1 MQPPV
6 LNAFV
11 SDLKTLPLAQLPSH
25 LASFPTKWP
34 FPRGDLY
41 HWIPALD
48 HFDAVLEQFV
58 QEYGLN
64 KGPQTKRFGTQI
76 LQKGLSGPGEA
87 EFHCGS
93 SAKEVQ
99 AQGFEEDGDR
109 HLIEAILLFSRMLM
123 DNCGNRSLYN
133 SSERLGDILNTT
145 SPPLLVAA
153 LRLAGRLAGRYHY
166 SRARHG
172 VAHHHLHPSLLASHY
187 NINYHHVQKIVDT
200 SVIFA
205 VNPDGS
211 GPAPSTSQE
220 DAANDAR
227 VMPEKTVNGN
237 DLFSVT
243 MSGKPANQEDIGG
256 WDHIVFEYY
265 DTGSTSH
272 DSSADAPNGAVGVT
286 NGQPSPGRRGSG
298 QSSRARPAAGGEPQ
312 STSGLSN
319 GLKKD
324 ETITSGGRRH
334 LNISRHMLETKS
346 TEELLESLMPS
357 VPEGSHFDLLNKLRF
372 LKALSGSESSRRQLL
387 AARILSLTNLAYIYP
402 ETLFEQSVLQQD
414 SDQPRH
420 LQLVEQLRKLIHDPE
435 TDMRKVPI
443 EIRTIALGALEV
455 LLKHKSRAAD
465 VVSALGINVSH
476 GTLLHILR
484 QAVADLDSDDPTNDL
499 PEADEWREALFSL
512 LESLPSP
519 NSRTADTLVAA
530 GLFEILVDA
539 IKLRTERA
547 QRVLHKIL
555 IFLYSI
561 THCVRDA
568 YQTFANNNGLE
579 AIANLVLWEV
589 NTSLDLIKSGE
600 SVSSQYRSQV
610 MDYEIPYFQQQT
622 IRWLLKFIHQMMQQ
636 NNANVDRLLR
646 NLIDSP
652 PLLTGL
658 RLVISNGKVFG
669 SSVWSFAINIMSS
682 FIHNEPTSYAV
693 VAEAGLSKALLEAIS
708 GQSVDS
714 NTPLAQSHHDLIP
727 VIVRSEQPT
736 VVNVEARE
744 NVRSKPEIIDKVDL
758 SRTFG
763 ETLAEG
769 ILPASESILN
779 IPQAFGAICLN
790 PAGLELFLN
799 SRALEVFLEVFE
811 SFQHGKA
818 LVDSPDYPRMLGSS
832 FDELVRHHPR
842 LKPAIVKA
850 VVIMIA
856 RVVQFCKWR
865 ATENGEGAKL
875 TTTTNEEDHQPR
887 EEPSRGEQQTN
898 GTTARPG
905 ASGQQ
910 DVEMA
915 EARSSQPSTVYQDD
929 MPVSDYVSIVSGFL
943 IGFCENQSLC
953 LSLIQ
958 AGGLDFLLDLATLP
972 SLPYDFHSTEG
983 ADFLSKIL
991 HMLADYKPHLVLPA
1005 LLVRINA
1012 ALEDL
1017 RPLFEHQ
1024 AETPFFSEYVKAKD
1038 AKGKAAQAQ
1047 SSKDGSEIFAA
1058 MVKIETLINILAET
1072 LSHSLY
1078 HSRSSQA
1085 LFHQVNLTDV
1095 YVQLVDDL
1103 GKLHRACVWEEVML
1117 QLSLPDSLKES
1128 TKANDASGGTGL
1140 RETAVNGQPTTA
1152 EGSASQAATAT
1163 NGSTAMETSAAPS
1176 HLGSAPNGVSPRPQ
1190 SDDFEQYPNVKPLR
1204 LVLSRIPRQVT
1215 SFFSSLGRA
1224 LLGKRRNDS
1233 YHREAAFKMA
1243 DSIASALIKHLQY
1256 EPARDC
1262 KEAKDRFAY
1271 FIVILTTLSHILVDG
1286 SPERSPPMCCTI
1298 ALNAFKEQDGIEL
1311 LNGLLQSFFDIVQ
1324 NKSDQELGL
1333 YTCAE
1338 GGMKILLTM
1347 YSDIVQAKTIMEST
1361 STQAMG
1367 GLERDHSSRYYFSP
1381 PQFLV
1386 ELRASVLSA
1395 VRPMW
1400 GSKLAESSSSSIIKC
1415 LLDIL
1420 RIILEGEQENGAF
1433 KRGDNVPA
1441 RRPATRAK
1449 LSIDDPHM
1457 DRLLAGSR
1465 PKDLAY
1471 EALFRTFRSREAA
1484 EEYCDT
1490 YLLSVGQPRLPVPAD
1505 EQQKPEEKRARASGT
1520 ATPSTPRPP
1529 APELWDETQVEG
1541 GPAEHAL
1548 VSEEHSDS
1556 EGSDASEDHDEQDDS
1571 QHEQTAAA
1579 SEDRERSATEPN
1591 SVASADTDGD
1601 GMAMSIDNLLN
1612 LSDQAVLTPPAQ
1624 PQPPAEGSA
1633 ASAPQPPTEPAA
1645 PAADVDPPKTVSVT
1659 TVEDLQEARDELRKS
1674 LIDNVLEILS
1684 VHEEITFDLADL
1696 IVTAASKATDGSTMR
1711 KEIGETLVQSL
1722 ISFQMEDDFRPMGK
1736 KIASYANLL
1745 AILINKKDFWDAT
1758 LEQLKENF
1766 PQLLGFI
1773 KIFPEPSA
1781 EEPSPWVCQ
1790 VLLILEKLLSEDC
1803 QPHQIRWAAPGHDLD
1818 MPAEDPLAAH
1828 EPLVPLDEKKQL
1840 FEAIIDILPR
1850 IGKDQTLA
1858 LSVVRI
1864 LVILTRTREIAHAL
1878 GEKKP
1883 LQRLFVMVKQL
1894 AWASDERVQKAFMIV
1909 LRHII
1914 EDDDTLRG
1922 IMSKEIEA
1930 FFMNNRG
1937 RSQDTTSYIRGTA
1950 HLILRSPGI
1959 FLEVTNEKLKL
1970 QHFDHSSRPQH
1981 LTLKTPAAEVTKPDQ
1996 EENPPDKA
2004 AGGSTQLAEGS
2015 SADKKP
2021 STTVAGNADTTEDQL
2036 KATDIKTPV
2045 LENPDGVVHFLLSQ
2059 LLSYKDIEDKDGQTP
2074 KPAPADAPS
2083 ASSSAATQTE
2093 QPQEARPDA
2102 SSAESKK
2109 SDKAEYHAEQHPIYN
2124 YRCFLLQCLTELLMS
2139 YNRAKIEF
2147 INFSRKADPK
2157 ATTSSKPRS
2166 GVLNYLLTS
2175 LVPLT
2180 SLERVESI
2188 AYRKKFGLS
2197 QWAMC
2202 AIVGLCLKPLSSSLM
2217 KEGDVDE
2224 EGDSDLL
2231 FVRKFVLENG
2241 LKAFKDAH
2249 AASEPLEQ
2257 KYTRLMS
2264 LTDLFYRLL
2273 LGRVFPNISAY
2284 AAQQGSNT
2292 HRGIA
2297 KVMFEK
2303 SFISA
2308 LTNCI
2313 ADIDLNFP
2321 NAKRV
2326 VKYILRPLKILTDT
2340 GVYLSQNSDLSP
2352 VPGQTEDDEIST
2364 ASSVSDVNDDREETP
2379 DLFRNSTLGIL
2390 EPGREEDMSSE
2401 GSDEDEDMLDEEYDD
2416 GPEYDEGMEQDDDE
2430 VVSEEEMG
2438 EEGPIEGL
2446 PDDMNMDVEVVID
2459 GDEDDDVDDEP
2470 SSDSDDDMDDGDDM
2484 GDMEEI
2490 TGDDENDSLND
2501 GEPGEWQD
2509 EDDED
2514 AGEDDEVEVFEPN
2527 ENDEDDLVD
2536 PHGDPAPNS
2545 SAVQDLVRDL
2555 ERDVFMPGIPDLGM
2569 NMDNSGRYMVGD
2581 LVPAD
2586 MDMENDED
2594 EDDDDDDEEGMDE
2607 PGPYEPDYEGMHLHS
2622 GFGTATDISK
2632 TMRMSLTT
2640 GQAGETFLIAT
2651 KSRFLDTT
2659 PSNPT
2664 SDTSHVALGVSLH
2677 QMIEAQSVLS
2687 TLSLI
2692 RQC

>member
-1 MQPPV
+1 M
-6 LNAFV
+6 LNKFV
-11 SDLKTLPLAQLPSH
+11 SDLRNLPLTELPSH
-25 LASFPTKWP
+25 LASFPSKWP

-64 KGPQTKRFGTQI
+64 KSPQTKRFGTQ
-76 LQKGLSGPGEA
+76 LLERGLPADTGAGLDG
-87 EFHCGS
+87 GS
-93 SAKEVQ
+93 SAKAIQ
-99 AQGFEEDGDR
+99 AHGLEGDGDR
-109 HLIEAILLFSRMLM
+109 QLVEAIILFSRMLM
-123 DNCGNRSLYN
+123 ENCGNRSLYN
-133 SSERLGDILNTT
+133 SSDRLGDILNTT
-145 SPPLLVAA
+145 SLSLLVAS
-153 LRLAGRLAGRYHY
+153 LRLAACLASRYHY

-172 VAHHHLHPSLLASHY
+172 VTHHHLHPSLLASHY
-187 NINYHHVQKIVDT
+187 NINYQLVQKIADT
-200 SVIFA
+200 SVTLA
-205 VNPDGS
+205 ANADG
-211 GPAPSTSQE
+211 GPEPSASQE
-220 DAANDAR
+220 DTAGDAR
-227 VMPEKTVNGN
+227 AMPERTMNGN
-237 DLFSVT
+237 DLFSLA
-243 MSGKPANQEDIGG
+243 MSGKPAKQKDVGN
-256 WDHIVFEYY
+256 WDHIAFEYY
-265 DTGSTSH
+265 DTGSTSQ
-272 DSSADAPNGAVGVT
+272 DPSADSVA

-298 QSSRARPAAGGEPQ
+298 QTLRARPSSVAESP
-312 STSGLSN
+312 STSGQSN
-319 GLKKD
+319 GVKKD
-324 ETITSGGRRH
+324 ETAAGGGRRH
-334 LNISRHMLETKS
+334 LNISRRLLETKS
-346 TEELLESLMPS
+346 TEELMKSLMPS
-357 VPEGSHFDLLNKLRF
+357 VPEGSHYDLLNRIRF
-372 LKALSGSESSRRQLL
+372 LKALLESESSRRQIL
-387 AARILSLTNLAYIYP
+387 AVRILSVTNLAYIYP
-402 ETLFEQSVLQQD
+402 ENLFEQSLLQQD

-420 LQLVEQLRKLIHDPE
+420 LQLVEQLRRLIHDPE
-435 TDMRKVPI
+435 NDKQKVPI
-443 EIRTIALGALEV
+443 EVRTIALGALEA
-455 LLKHKSRAAD
+455 LLKHKSRTAD

-512 LESLPSP
+512 LEALPSP
-519 NSRTADTLVAA
+519 NSRTAESLVAA

-539 IKLRTERA
+539 LKLRTERA

-555 IFLYSI
+555 MFLYSI

-579 AIANLVLWEV
+579 AIADLVLWEV
-589 NTSLDLIKSGE
+589 NTSLELVKSGE

-622 IRWLLKFIHQMMQQ
+622 VRWLFKFIHQMMQY

-658 RLVISNGKVFG
+658 RLVIANGKIFG

-693 VAEAGLSKALLEAIS
+693 VAEAGLTKALLEAIS
-708 GQSVDS
+708 GKPVESKPASEAAISDLVSVITKTEDAS
-714 NTPLAQSHHDLIP
+714 
-727 VIVRSEQPT
+727 VI
-736 VVNVEARE
+736 NIEARPGI
-744 NVRSKPEIIDKVDL
+744 RSKPQSQERVSL
-758 SRTFG
+758 NRPLF
-763 ETLAEG
+763 EELAKG

-790 PAGLELFLN
+790 ATGLELFLN
-799 SRALEVFLEVFE
+799 SSALDAFFQVFE
-811 SFQHGKA
+811 SFKHGKA
-818 LVDSPDYPRMLGSS
+818 LVDTSDYPRMLGNS

-842 LKPAIVKA
+842 LKPAIVRA
-850 VVIMIA
+850 VVLMIA
-856 RVVQFCKWR
+856 RVVHFCKWR

-875 TTTTNEEDHQPR
+875 TTPLNGEGFKSLVEQARNEISPR
-887 EEPSRGEQQTN
+887 PAGDAQH
-898 GTTARPG
+898 
-905 ASGQQ
+905 

-915 EARSSQPSTVYQDD
+915 EVQSSQPSTIYQDD
-929 MPVSDYVSIVSGFL
+929 MPVADYVSIVCGFL
-943 IGFCENQSLC
+943 IGFCENHSLC

-972 SLPYDFHSTEG
+972 SLPYDFYSTEG
-983 ADFLSKIL
+983 AAFLSKIL

-1005 LLVRINA
+1005 ILVRANET
-1012 ALEDL
+1012 LEEL
-1017 RPLFEHQ
+1017 RPLLEHQ
-1024 AETPFFSEYVKAKD
+1024 AETPFFSDYLKAKD
-1038 AKGKAAQAQ
+1038 AKGKAVQTNG
-1047 SSKDGSEIFAA
+1047 SVDGNKIFAA
-1058 MVKIETLINILAET
+1058 MVKIETLTNILAET
-1072 LSHSLY
+1072 FSHSLY
-1078 HSRSSQA
+1078 HSRSSQT

-1095 YVQLVDDL
+1095 YVRLVDDL
-1103 GKLHRACVWEEVML
+1103 GRLHRACVWEEVML
-1117 QLSLPDSLKES
+1117 QRSIPDFLKES
-1128 TKANDASGGTGL
+1128 TKADGASTGTDL
-1140 RETAVNGQPTTA
+1140 NATATNGQPTTM
-1152 EGSASQAATAT
+1152 EGSTAQEEAVT
-1163 NGSTAMETSAAPS
+1163 NGSGPLEATAAPS
-1176 HLGSAPNGVSPRPQ
+1176 HQEAATNGAPSRTQN
-1190 SDDFEQYPNVKPLR
+1190 DDSKLYPNVKPLR
-1204 LVLSRIPRQVT
+1204 LVLSLIPRQVT
-1215 SFFSSLGRA
+1215 SLFSSLGRA
-1224 LLGKRRNDS
+1224 LLVKRRHDS
-1233 YHREAAFKMA
+1233 YQREAAFNMA

-1256 EPARDC
+1256 EPAKDC
-1262 KEAKDRFAY
+1262 KEMKDRFAY
-1271 FIVILTTLSHILVDG
+1271 FIVILTTISHILVDG
-1286 SPERSPPMCCTI
+1286 SVERSHTMCCTI
-1298 ALNAFKEQDGIEL
+1298 ALNAFKKQDGIEL
-1311 LNGLLQSFFDIVQ
+1311 LNGLLQNFFEVVQ
-1324 NKSDQELGL
+1324 TRSDQDLGL

-1367 GLERDHSSRYYFSP
+1367 SLERDHSSPHYFSP

-1386 ELRASVLSA
+1386 ELRSSILSA

-1400 GSKLAESSSSSIIKC
+1400 GSKLAENSSSSIIKC
-1415 LLDIL
+1415 LLGIL
-1420 RIILEGEQENGAF
+1420 RTILEAEQENGAF

-1441 RRPATRAK
+1441 RRAVTRAR
-1449 LSIDDPHM
+1449 LSIDDSHL
-1457 DRLLAGSR
+1457 DRLMAGSR
-1465 PKDLAY
+1465 PKELAY
-1471 EALFRTFRSREAA
+1471 EALFRTFKSRESA

-1490 YLLSVGQPRLPVPAD
+1490 YLLGVGQPRLAVPVE
-1505 EQQKPEEKRARASGT
+1505 EQQKPEEKRLRTSGSV
-1520 ATPSTPRPP
+1520 TPSTPRPP
-1529 APELWDETQVEG
+1529 AHELWDEAQAEVESAG
-1541 GPAEHAL
+1541 HAH
-1548 VSEEHSDS
+1548 VDEEHSDS
-1556 EGSDASEDHDEQDDS
+1556 EGSDASGDHDDQDDS
-1571 QHEQTAAA
+1571 QEDQAAA
-1579 SEDRERSATEPN
+1579 SEDRERSATEPH

-1601 GMAMSIDNLLN
+1601 GMAMSIDSLLN
-1612 LSDQAVLTPPAQ
+1612 LSDQAVLTPPLQ
-1624 PQPPAEGSA
+1624 PQLPAEGSA
-1633 ASAPQPPTEPAA
+1633 TNAPQLPTEPVA
-1645 PAADVDPPKTVSVT
+1645 PVADPEALKPVKVT

-1722 ISFQMEDDFRPMGK
+1722 ISFQLEEDFRPMGK
-1736 KIASYANLL
+1736 KIAAYANLL
-1745 AILINKKDFWDAT
+1745 AILVNKKEFWDAT

-1766 PQLLGFI
+1766 SQLLGFI
-1773 KIFPEPSA
+1773 KVFPEPSVD
-1781 EEPSPWVCQ
+1781 EPSSPWVCQ
-1790 VLLILEKLLSEDC
+1790 VLLVLEKLLSEDC

-1818 MPAEDPLAAH
+1818 VPTEDPLAVH
-1828 EPLVPLDEKKQL
+1828 EPLVPLDEKKEL

-1864 LVILTRTREIAHAL
+1864 LVMLTRSREIAHAL

-1894 AWASDERVQKAFMIV
+1894 AWASDERFQKAFMIV

-1914 EDDDTLRG
+1914 EDDATLRG
-1922 IMSKEIEA
+1922 IMGKEIEA

-1937 RSQDTTSYIRGTA
+1937 RSQETTSYIRATA
-1950 HLILRSPGI
+1950 HLILRSPAI

-1970 QHFDHSSRPQH
+1970 QHFDHSSRPQQ
-1981 LTLKTPAAEVTKPDQ
+1981 LVLKASAAEMAKLDQ
-1996 EENPPDKA
+1996 LESQPEKSA
-2004 AGGSTQLAEGS
+2004 SSSTHLPEGAT
-2015 SADKKP
+2015 ADLQP
-2021 STTVAGNADTTEDQL
+2021 STDLPTNADTPEDQL

-2059 LLSYKDIEDKDGQTP
+2059 LLSYKDIEDKDGEAS
-2074 KPAPADAPS
+2074 KAAPANPPGV
-2083 ASSSAATQTE
+2083 SSGAATQAE
-2093 QPQEARPDA
+2093 QPQEPRPDA
-2102 SSAESKK
+2102 ASTEGKK
-2109 SDKAEYHAEQHPIYN
+2109 TEKAEYHAEQHPIYN

-2157 ATTSSKPRS
+2157 TMTSSKPRS
-2166 GVLNYLLTS
+2166 GVLNYLLNS

-2180 SLERVESI
+2180 SLERVEST

-2202 AIVGLCLKPLSSSLM
+2202 AIVGLCLNPVSSSLM
-2217 KEGDVDE
+2217 KEGDIEE
-2224 EGDSDLL
+2224 EGDSDLR
-2231 FVRKFVLENG
+2231 FVRKFVLEHA

-2284 AAQQGSNT
+2284 APQQGSNT
-2292 HRGIA
+2292 HREIA

-2430 VVSEEEMG
+2430 VVSEDEMG
-2438 EEGPIEGL
+2438 DGGPIEGL

-2459 GDEDDDVDDEP
+2459 GDDDDVDDDP
-2470 SSDSDDDMDDGDDM
+2470 SSDSDDDMDDGADM
-2484 GDMEEI
+2484 ADMEEI

-2509 EDDED
+2509 EDD
-2514 AGEDDEVEVFEPN
+2514 DEAEENEEEEVYEEN
-2527 ENDEDDLVD
+2527 ENDEEDLVD
-2536 PHGDPAPNS
+2536 GQDDSAPNS

-2555 ERDVFMPGIPDLGM
+2555 ERDVFMPGLPDLGM
-2569 NMDNSGRYMVGD
+2569 NMENGRYMVGD

-2586 MDMENDED
+2586 MDLEHD
-2594 EDDDDDDEEGMDE
+2594 EDDDDEDEDEEAMDE
-2607 PGPYEPDYEGMHLHS
+2607 PGPYEPDYEG
-2622 GFGTATDISK
+2622 
-2632 TMRMSLTT
+2632 
-2640 GQAGETFLIAT
+2640 
-2651 KSRFLDTT
+2651 
-2659 PSNPT
+2659 
-2664 SDTSHVALGVSLH
+2664 
-2677 QMIEAQSVLS
+2677 
-2687 TLSLI
+2687 
-2692 RQC
+2692 